1 MFCPNCGAE
10 YLEGIVECSDCHV
23 ALVLERSPAKEIDK
37 PDFEKILTIFNVGDI
52 AVIRSVLDAG
62 EIEYVF
68 DGENFN
74 LVDPMIQPARLYVR
88 AAQAP
93 RAKELLKGMNL
104 HFWSLSPRQKSKKT
118 DEGTT

>member
-10 YLEGIVECSDCHV
+10 YVEGVLECADCRV
-23 ALVLERSPAKEIDK
+23 ALVRERPPEKQMER

-62 EIEYVF
+62 KIEYIF

-74 LVDPMIQPARLYVR
+74 LVDPMIQPARLYVK
-88 AAQAP
+88 ASQAGM
-93 RAKELLKGMNL
+93 AKELLKEMNL
-104 HFWSLSPRQKSKKT
+104 HYWSVSPRENTKKP
-118 DEGTT
+118 DRGN